1 MKFVVKELRYTSGA
15 EAFIRLAQLAVK
27 ESHFAFFVDGLEKFD
42 LALGAERSISLS
54 EQKGAFEK
62 LATFQKDSEKRIAG
76 YLGYDLKN
84 DLEKLQSE
92 NSSALNFPEAV
103 FFEPIAWVR
112 FANGAIQ
119 IDTDSSETLDQIE
132 HSLQKGDSEFPIN
145 LDFAHS
151 IEPETSKQ
159 AYLDNAMKFRDHL
172 KRGDIYEANYCIQFS
187 GEVEKFNPVQQF
199 LNLQAKTEAPFSA
212 FAGFQGQFILSASP
226 ERYLKNDDG
235 HLISQP
241 IKGTKK
247 RSGDPELDEIYKE
260 QLRQD
265 LKEQSENV
273 MIVDLVRNDLSRVA
287 ERGSVNVP
295 ELFGAQTFKTV
306 HHLISTVSAK
316 LNLEKYNH
324 WDAIK
329 ASFPMGSMTGAPKIS
344 AMNLIDQYESF
355 KRSAYSGAFGWMDPN
370 GDFDFNVMIRTI
382 FYNEA
387 LSRVAFSV
395 GSALTIKAEPES
407 EYEECMLKAKA
418 LIESLESARIDNG
431 VITEV

>member
-1 MKFVVKELRYTSGA
+1 VVKELRYTSGA

-42 LALGAERSISLS
+42 LALGAERSISLLK
-54 EQKGAFEK
+54 QKGAFEK

-103 FFEPIAWVR
+103 FFEPMAWVKFR
-112 FANGAIQ
+112 DGMIHIETGSEEILERIENSLNAGIAELNANLNFEHNIQ
-119 IDTDSSETLDQIE
+119 
-132 HSLQKGDSEFPIN
+132 
-145 LDFAHS
+145 
-151 IEPETSKQ
+151 PETSKE
-159 AYLDNAMKFRDHL
+159 AYLANAMKFRDHL

-187 GEVEKFNPVQQF
+187 GDVQDFKPIQQF
-199 LNLQAKTEAPFSA
+199 LNLQSKTEAPFSV
-212 FAGFQGQFILSASP
+212 FAGFQGQYILSASP
-226 ERYLKNDDG
+226 ERYLKNDNG

-247 RSGDPELDEIYKE
+247 RSADPELDKIYKE

-287 ERGSVNVP
+287 ERGSVTVP
-295 ELFGAQTFKTV
+295 ELFGAQTFRTV
-306 HHLISTVSAK
+306 HHLVSTVSAR
-316 LNLEKYNH
+316 LNREKYNH
-324 WDAIK
+324 WDAIR

-344 AMNLIDQYESF
+344 AMKLIDRYESF
-355 KRSAYSGAFGWMDPN
+355 KRSAYSGAFGWMDPA

-382 FYNEA
+382 FYNENF
-387 LSRVAFSV
+387 SRVSFAV
-395 GSALTIKAEPES
+395 GSALTIKAQPES

-418 LIESLESARIDNG
+418 LIESLESAKISNG
-431 VITEV
+431 LITEV

>member
-1 MKFVVKELRYTSGA
+1 MKFVLKELRSTSG
-15 EAFIRLAQLAVK
+15 EDAFIRLAHLAVK

-42 LALGAERSISLS
+42 LALGADRLISVAETS
-54 EQKGAFEK
+54 GAFEK
-62 LATFQKDSEKRIAG
+62 LAAFQKQSEKRIAG

-84 DLEKLQSE
+84 DLELLQSE
-92 NSSALNFPEAV
+92 NPSALDFPEAI
-103 FFEPIAWVR
+103 FFEPIAWVKYR
-112 FANGAIQ
+112 EGSVQ
-119 IDTDSSETLDQIE
+119 IETDSAEMLHQIE
-132 HSLQKGDSEFPIN
+132 NALQTGNSEIRIN
-145 LDFAHS
+145 WNFAHD
-151 IEPETSKQ
+151 IQPETSRE
-159 AYLDNAMKFRDHL
+159 AYLDYATKFRDHL
-172 KRGDIYEANYCIQFS
+172 NRGDIYEANYCIQFS
-187 GEVEKFNPVQQF
+187 GDIQGFNPIQQF
-199 LNLQAKTEAPFSA
+199 LNLQAKTEAPFSV

-226 ERYLKNDDG
+226 ERYLKNDNG

-247 RSGDPELDEIYKE
+247 RSEDPELDEIYKE

-287 ERGSVNVP
+287 ERGSVTVP

-306 HHLISTVSAK
+306 HHLVSTVSAK
-316 LNLEKYNH
+316 LNRKKYDQ

-344 AMNLIDQYESF
+344 AMKLIDRYEGF
-355 KRSAYSGAFGWMDPN
+355 KRSAYSGAFGWMEPN

-382 FYNEA
+382 YYNET
-387 LSRVAFSV
+387 LSRVSFAV
-395 GSALTIKAEPES
+395 GSALTIKADPES

-418 LIESLESARIDNG
+418 LIESLESAKISNG
-431 VITEV
+431 LITEV